1 MYVSITRCDTS
12 ESVDDDGLIVGEE
25 MDGWLRAL
33 EGYRGLMLLTH
44 GDETL
49 GLAFW
54 DSEELAR
61 RNDQLRREFRERML
75 TLAGIRILGVD
86 GYDVA
91 FSRVE
96 LSQAAEG
103 RSP

>member
-12 ESVDDDGLIVGEE
+12 ESADEAGLLVGEE
-25 MDGWLRAL
+25 MDGWLSAL
-33 EGYRGLMLLTH
+33 EGYRGLMVLTR

-54 DSEELAR
+54 DTEEIAQ
-61 RNDQLRREFRERML
+61 RNDELRREFRERML
-75 TLAGIRILGVD
+75 TLADVRILGVD

-96 LSQAAEG
+96 LT
-103 RSP
+103 

>member
-12 ESVDDDGLIVGEE
+12 ESADEAGALVGEE

-33 EGYRGLMLLTH
+33 EGYRGLMVVTS

-54 DSEELAR
+54 DTEEVAER
-61 RNDQLRREFRERML
+61 HNELRKAFRERML
-75 TLAGIRILGVD
+75 TLADVRILGVD

-96 LSQAAEG
+96 LT
-103 RSP
+103 

>member
-12 ESVDDDGLIVGEE
+12 ESADEAGPLVGEE

-33 EGYRGLMLLTH
+33 EGYRGLMVVTC

-54 DSEELAR
+54 DTEELAER
-61 RNDQLRREFRERML
+61 HAELRKAFRERML
-75 TLAGIRILGVD
+75 TLADVRILGVD

-91 FSRVE
+91 FPRVE
-96 LSQAAEG
+96 LT
-103 RSP
+103 

>member
-12 ESVDDDGLIVGEE
+12 ESADEDGPLVGEE

-33 EGYRGLMLLTH
+33 EGYRGLMVVTR

-54 DSEELAR
+54 DNEELAQR
-61 RNDQLRREFRERML
+61 HDELRKAFRERML
-75 TLAGIRILGVD
+75 TLAGVRILGVD

-96 LSQAAEG
+96 LT
-103 RSP
+103 